1 MDCKTVHT
9 FTIDFIYPNISL
21 SPQSSALGPSSSS
34 KYVLHKVR
42 QESLLTQR

>member
-1 MDCKTVHT
+1 MQDCTYIHNK
-9 FTIDFIYPNISL
+9 DFIYPDISL